1 MPGLIKDRRV
11 VSAEEWQGPI
21 LSLEEL
27 NRGAAGDESAIGVV
41 LEADQPPSAI
51 EPALSSLAL
60 VAINF
65 PVFTDGRGFSYARE
79 LRDRGFTGEI
89 RATGHFIRD
98 QLYYLQRCG
107 FNAFEF
113 DDEVDLEQA
122 VASLN
127 DFSDAYQ
134 ADTGQTDPLFRRR

>member
-1 MPGLIKDRRV
+1 MPNLIKDGRI
-11 VSAEEWQGPI
+11 VSADSEVPI

-27 NRGAAGDESAIGVV
+27 NQGAASDGSAVGVV
-41 LEADQPPSAI
+41 LEADQPPSTI

-60 VAINF
+60 VAIKF
-65 PVFTDGRGFSYARE
+65 PVFSDGRGFSYARE

-89 RATGHFIRD
+89 RATGHIIRD
-98 QLYYLQRCG
+98 QLYFLSRCG

-113 DDEVDLEQA
+113 DDDVDLEQA
-122 VASLN
+122 LASLD

-134 ADTGQTDPLFRRR
+134 ADTGQADPLFRRR

>member
-1 MPGLIKDRRV
+1 MPKLIKDGRI
-11 VSAEEWQGPI
+11 VSADSEGPI

-27 NRGAAGDESAIGVV
+27 NQGAASDGSAVGVV
-41 LEADQPPSAI
+41 LEADQPPSTI

-60 VAINF
+60 VAIKF
-65 PVFTDGRGFSYARE
+65 PVFSDGRGFSYARE

-89 RATGHFIRD
+89 RATGHIIRD
-98 QLYYLQRCG
+98 QLYFLSRCG

-113 DDEVDLEQA
+113 DDDVDLEQA
-122 VASLN
+122 LASLD

>member
-1 MPGLIKDRRV
+1 MPGLIRDGCI
-11 VSAEEWQGPI
+11 VSADWEGQI
-21 LSLEEL
+21 VSLDEL
-27 NRGAAGDESAIGVV
+27 NQGAAGDASAIGVI
-41 LEADQPPSAI
+41 LEADQPPSTI

-79 LRDRGFTGEI
+79 RRDRGFTGEI
-89 RATGHFIRD
+89 RATGHIIPD

-122 VASLN
+122 LGCLS

-134 ADTGQTDPLFRRR
+134 ADTGQKEPLFRRR

>member
-1 MPGLIKDRRV
+1 MPGLIKDGRV
-11 VSAEEWQGPI
+11 VSADRERPI

-27 NRGAAGDESAIGVV
+27 NQGAAGDEPAIGVV

-65 PVFTDGRGFSYARE
+65 PAFTDGRGFSYARE

-113 DDEVDLEQA
+113 DGEVDLEQ
-122 VASLN
+122 VLASLD

-134 ADTGQTDPLFRRR
+134 ADTRQTDPLFRRR